1 MFPTFFLAGFECSSF
16 VWRDVGRRDLSA
28 ELQHY
33 EHADQDYAMLGRIE
47 IAVAREGIPG
57 LWSIKG
63 RQLQFSCLN
72 PFLAAQKRYP
82 HPAHLGPVPLWL
94 PRRPRPVERGVR
106 RPVRRLSREAARY
119 VGERAHHWPLLLTPM
134 NEPSFRG
141 YLGGEWGCAR
151 RSAATAAP
159 ITL

>member
-1 MFPTFFLAGFECSSF
+1 VTRRASLFPTFFLAGFECSSF

-82 HPAHLGPVPLWL
+82 ILPIWDLCHCGYPDDLDPLSEAFVA
-94 PRRPRPVERGVR
+94 RFAAY
-106 RPVRRLSREAARY
+106 PVRQPAMSASGPTIGRFCSR
-119 VGERAHHWPLLLTPM
+119 P
-134 NEPSFRG
+134 
-141 YLGGEWGCAR
+141 
-151 RSAATAAP
+151 
-159 ITL
+159 